1 MSDNKTKLKDTL
13 SSIKEGM
20 TPRELKIMEYFQS
33 KIGLFDDYNKVYSIP
48 LREMYAICRIP
59 ELSKEELKMILQDIA
74 RKTTV
79 DVTYDTC
86 REIFPYYHKFFL
98 TSDELRYT
106 YSEDVFSVIREEI
119 QEKYL
124 ND

>member
-59 ELSKEELKMILQDIA
+59 ELSKDKLKMILQDIA
-74 RKTTV
+74 KKTMV
-79 DVTYDTC
+79 DVAYDAY